1 MTLGRIIAIAVLAH
15 MAFVAARLT
24 ASLYA
29 LANHASTFTVGVIMA
44 LFSLV
49 PMLLAVRAGRW
60 LDAVG
65 ARRPVLIGSLLI
77 LGGVLLPAAF
87 SYATADLAPLLVAA
101 ALIGTGQTLTM
112 LSIQKVVGDRAD
124 PNRRAAA
131 FSWLALGASISGFVG
146 PVLSG
151 LLIDSFG
158 HRATFGVLV
167 ALMVLALAFVWS
179 NRELLP
185 ARDGTV
191 SGPEPM
197 HPLELLKHTELRHV
211 LIATAL
217 VSMSWDLQTFVIPVH
232 GTRVGLS
239 ASEIGFVLGSFAVAT
254 FTIRLAM
261 PWLSQR
267 FTEWQVL
274 TYTLFCATLA
284 FGLFP
289 FFSSLSPLIAVA
301 FLLGLGLG
309 AAQPNVMSLV
319 HSRSPQGRVGEALGL
334 RSMIIHSSQVSLP
347 LVFGAFGS
355 VLGAAAMFW
364 TMAVLVCTGGVA
376 AVRRG
381 KHRRSAAHRHQT
393 A

>member
-1 MTLGRIIAIAVLAH
+1 
-15 MAFVAARLT
+15 MAFVSARMT

-29 LANHASTFTVGVIMA
+29 LANGASTFTVGVIMA
-44 LFSLV
+44 LFSLI
-49 PMLLAVRAGRW
+49 PMLIGVRAGRW

-65 ARRPVLIGSLLI
+65 ARRPTMI
-77 LGGVLLPAAF
+77 GVLLVFGGMLLPALF
-87 SYATADLAPLLVAA
+87 PYAKTDVAPLLVAA
-101 ALIGTGQTLTM
+101 AMIGTGAMLAM
-112 LSIQKVVGDRAD
+112 LSIQQVVGDRAD

-131 FSWLALGASISGFVG
+131 FSWLALGASVSGFGG

-151 LLIDSFG
+151 LLIDSIG
-158 HRATFGVLV
+158 HRATFAVLLIV
-167 ALMVLALAFVWS
+167 VVLAMAMIWF

-185 ARDGTV
+185 NHDRRV
-191 SGPEPM
+191 SGTEPM
-197 HPLELLKHTELRHV
+197 HPLELLKHRELRHV

-217 VSMSWDLQTFVIPVH
+217 ISMSWDLQTFVIPVH

-239 ASEIGFVLGSFAVAT
+239 AAEIGFVLGSFALAT
-254 FTIRLAM
+254 FIVRLAM
-261 PWLSQR
+261 PQLSRR

-289 FFSSLSPLIAVA
+289 FFSSLVPLMVVA

-319 HSRSPQGRVGEALGL
+319 HSRSPHGRVGEALGL
-334 RSMIIHSSQVSLP
+334 RSTIIHSSQVVLP

-355 VLGAAAMFW
+355 VVGVAAMFW
-364 TMAVLVCTGGVA
+364 TMATLVCSGGVA
-376 AVRRG
+376 AVRWG
-381 KHRRSAAHRHQT
+381 KHKREAEQRHQ
-393 A
+393 AA

>member
-1 MTLGRIIAIAVLAH
+1 MTLARIIAIAVLAH

-65 ARRPVLIGSLLI
+65 ARRPVLIGTLLI
-77 LGGVLLPAAF
+77 FGGVLLPAAF

-112 LSIQKVVGDRAD
+112 LSVQKVVGDRAD

-131 FSWLALGASISGFVG
+131 FSWLALGASISGFTG
-146 PVLSG
+146 PVMSG
-151 LLIDSFG
+151 LLIDSVG

-167 ALMVLALAFVWS
+167 GLMLLALAFVWG
-179 NRELLP
+179 NRALLP
-185 ARDGTV
+185 AREGRV

-376 AVRRG
+376 AVRWG
-381 KHRRSAAHRHQT
+381 KHRRAAAHRHQT

>member
-1 MTLGRIIAIAVLAH
+1 MTLARIIAISVLTH
-15 MAFVAARLT
+15 MAFVAARMT

-29 LANHASTFTVGVIMA
+29 LANGASTFTVGVIMA
-44 LFSLV
+44 LFALV
-49 PMLLAVRAGRW
+49 PMLIGVRAGRW

-65 ARRPVLIGSLLI
+65 QWRPTLTGTFLL
-77 LGGVLLPAAF
+77 LGGTLLPALF
-87 SYATADLAPLLVAA
+87 PYATADVAPLLVAA
-101 ALIGTGQTLTM
+101 AMIGTGQMLTM
-112 LSIQKVVGDRAD
+112 LSVQQVVGERAD

-131 FSWLALGASISGFVG
+131 FSWLALGASISGFIG
-146 PVLSG
+146 PVVSG
-151 LLIDSFG
+151 LLIDAFG
-158 HRATFGVLV
+158 HRVTFAVLV
-167 ALMVLALAFVWS
+167 IVVLLALGAIWV
-179 NRELLP
+179 NRALLP
-185 ARDGTV
+185 ARDGRV

-232 GTRVGLS
+232 GTRAGLS
-239 ASEIGFVLGSFAVAT
+239 ASEIGFVLGSFALAT

-261 PWLSQR
+261 PWLSR
-267 FTEWQVL
+267 HFTEWQVL
-274 TYTLFCATLA
+274 TYTLFSATLA

-289 FFSSLSPLIAVA
+289 LFSSLVPLIAVA
-301 FLLGLGLG
+301 YLLGLGLG

-334 RSMIIHSSQVSLP
+334 RSTIIHGSQVVLP

-355 VLGAAAMFW
+355 VLGVGAMFW
-364 TMAVLVCTGGVA
+364 TMAALVCTGGGA
-376 AVRRG
+376 AVRWG
-381 KHRRSAAHRHQT
+381 KHRREAAQWQQT